1 MKMMV
6 LGKKVVLL
14 IVMLMMIVM
23 MVIKMGKVIM
33 TKMCQRNESVVG
45 GPDVLAVAVPEVA
58 AAVPEVAAAVPAVA
72 AAVPVVA
79 ADLGVAEDFGGE
91 VSPVAAIPEV
101 AAHPVAA
108 VATPKPGHL
117 SHGKLTCSPSTSL
130 ENKATPRATVPRYT
144 WATLALVA
152 LRQTQ
157 IV

>member
-45 GPDVLAVAVPEVA
+45 GPDVLAVAVLEVA
-58 AAVPEVAAAVPAVA
+58 AAVPEVAA

-144 WATLALVA
+144 WATLARVA
-152 LRQTQ
+152 LYR
-157 IV
+157 IRI